1 MNENTRKYSVPVIDQ
16 AHFLLQMAGGAMIGY
31 FIYYVVFGI
40 AQQFAYDA
48 FMNSSA
54 KEYVPGPAMT
64 IFTNLLSFVCYYAVP
79 FLFQAWFV
87 NIKGGD
93 QYEKTAEPYRWL
105 KKGLEYTLPGTL
117 IYAVVTIVYYLI
129 GLGVLCI
136 PPMQFTVLLQL
147 FLPLPTSLGYVL
159 CSFLYLAAHTGL
171 LLLVYRRAWFGWKAE
186 TEEGRLTMNMDDVAD
201 YKPKK

>member
-16 AHFLLQMAGGAMIGY
+16 AHFLLQTAGGAMIGY

-54 KEYVPGPAMT
+54 KEYEPSLAMT
-64 IFTNLLSFVCYYAVP
+64 IFTNLLSFLCYYAIPV
-79 FLFQAWFV
+79 LFQGWFV

-93 QYEKTAEPYRWL
+93 HYEKTDEEYRWL
-105 KKGLEYTLPGTL
+105 KKGLEYTLPGAV
-117 IYAVVTIVYYLI
+117 IYAAVMIVYYMI

-136 PPMQFTVLLQL
+136 PPMQITVLIQL
-147 FLPLPTSLGYVL
+147 LLPLPTVPGYVL
-159 CSFLYLAAHTGL
+159 CTLLYLAAHTCV

-186 TEEGRLTMNMDDVAD
+186 TETGRVTMNLDDVAD
-201 YKPKK
+201 YRPKK